1 MGVSSPLRILPCR
14 KCPRAILSAQTLP
27 PEETVASAP
36 RAPAAAAAA
45 LRHPSSSS
53 SARARSSISRAHEA
67 GAASPVA
74 VSAGCGAAN
83 VVVVRVLVPT
93 AAALRHPL
101 SSRTAREHQSSAR
114 EVIDLARAR
123 GWGCLTGG
131 RVGRMRRRR
140 RRRRPFPCP
149 LGRGVAASIVVPHGA
164 GASV

>member
-1 MGVSSPLRILPCR
+1 M
-14 KCPRAILSAQTLP
+14 
-27 PEETVASAP
+27 
-36 RAPAAAAAA
+36 
-45 LRHPSSSS
+45 PSSRHKHFRQRRRWPLPLVPLLPRPRRCGIHRRPL
-53 SARARSSISRAHEA
+53 ARARSSISRAHEA

-123 GWGCLTGG
+123 GWGCLTGC

-164 GASV
+164 GAPV

>member
-1 MGVSSPLRILPCR
+1 M
-14 KCPRAILSAQTLP
+14 
-27 PEETVASAP
+27 
-36 RAPAAAAAA
+36 
-45 LRHPSSSS
+45 PSSRHKHFRQRRRWPLPLVPLLPRPRRCGIHRRPLARARGHRSR
-53 SARARSSISRAHEA
+53 ARARSSISRAHEA

-114 EVIDLARAR
+114 EVIDLTRAR